1 MGSMRLEPAVDCTC
15 EGGALARRAMEADL
29 RLARDVQRTLVP
41 CDVEAPGLRVRVHN
55 LPCGYV
61 GGDYL
66 QASLVRP
73 DVLHL
78 CVGDVSGH
86 GIAAALVV
94 SRIHGHV
101 RRMVLEDRRPLEM
114 LDELNA
120 ASLRIFRHVP
130 SFLTFASFRVD
141 LAARRIEYATGGH
154 PAQALLRA
162 GGGIELLSSGDRL
175 LGVDERAVDA
185 DRPSPA
191 VSYRPGDCLV
201 LFTDGLFEVP
211 RADGLRLHEP
221 ELHERL
227 ASLRD
232 PTTEAVVEAALRGL
246 EPTRRPTRFAD
257 DVSLLVASFPSEPS
271 HAPPDP
277 TDGSGQPRCRRI
289 EPSTM

>member
-1 MGSMRLEPAVDCTC
+1 MRIDAVLECTC
-15 EGGALARRAMEADL
+15 EAGAPARRAIEADL

-41 CDVEAPGLRVRVHN
+41 PDLEAPAVSVRVHS
-55 LPCGYV
+55 LPSGFV

-86 GIAAALVV
+86 GVAAALVV

-101 RRMVLEDRRPLEM
+101 RRMVLEDRRPLEI
-114 LDELNA
+114 LSELNS

-141 LAARRIEYATGGH
+141 LAARRVEYATAGH

-162 GGGIELLSSGDRL
+162 GGGIELLSSGGRL
-175 LGVDERAVDA
+175 LGVDEHAVDA
-185 DRPSPA
+185 DGPSPA
-191 VSYRPGDCLV
+191 ATYRPGDALV

-211 RADGLRLHEP
+211 RDDGLPLPEP
-221 ELHERL
+221 ALQERL
-227 ASLRD
+227 AGLPART
-232 PTTEAVVEAALRGL
+232 PEAVAEAALRGL
-246 EPTRRPTRFAD
+246 GSSRRPTRFED
-257 DVSLLVASFPSEPS
+257 DVSLLVAAF
-271 HAPPDP
+271 
-277 TDGSGQPRCRRI
+277 R
-289 EPSTM
+289 